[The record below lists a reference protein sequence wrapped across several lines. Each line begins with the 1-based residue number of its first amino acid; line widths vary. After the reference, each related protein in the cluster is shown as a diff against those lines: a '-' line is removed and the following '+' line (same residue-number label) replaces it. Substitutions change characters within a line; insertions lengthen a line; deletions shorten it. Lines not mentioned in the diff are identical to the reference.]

1 VHGSYVRQ
9 VRDLPLGGRPV
20 LIHLAM
26 RRFSCQNRACKK
38 VTFAGQADGLTAR
51 YQRWSVPLA
60 RLLSQIALELAG
72 RAGMRLARALG
83 VAVHRGAL
91 LRLVI
96 DLPGPTSSSAP
107 QVLGVDDFALRRGHV
122 YATVLV
128 DAASGQAIDI
138 LPGREAGPL
147 AGWLKAHPGARVIC
161 RDRAG
166 AYAEGARDGAPAA
179 VQVADRWHLWHN
191 LAEHTA
197 KAVARHRA
205 CLRQVAAAAEQA
217 QPPPEPAMT
226 TAPASESRL
235 EVRMRD
241 QHAAVQAL
249 AARGLGLRAIARD
262 LGIDRKTARRFA
274 YAATGDDAA
283 ARAIS
288 RPTVLDRYQPHLH
301 RRWNE
306 GCHDAAVLHAEVTA
320 LGYRGS
326 MRTIYRYLQPLRDGT
341 APAARTPPR
350 LKIGEVTSWL
360 LRRAEDLNPRQQQLL
375 AELRGHCAQLDRLA
389 GHVTSFAKMMTKR
402 TGDQELAGWVE
413 RVEADDQPEL
423 HTYAAGIRLDLAAVT
438 AGLTLPYSSGAAEG
452 NVNRLKAIKRQMQP
466 RQPRPAAQTRHPPP
480 TVTPVTKF
488 APEPIKLASDRD
500 RACLPVPV
508 RPAGEFWPAPHG
520 RTGPPLSRFPRPP
533 SDAAAVADTDDS
545 RARRHPR
552 APNLWLPDPF
562 PRDQRKLATLP

>member
-1 VHGSYVRQ
+1 VHSSYVRQ

-26 RRFSCQNRACKK
+26 RRFVCTNAACQK

-60 RLLSQIALELAG
+60 GLLSQIALELAG

-83 VAVHRGAL
+83 IAVHRGTL

-96 DLPGPTSSSAP
+96 DLPDPGVSAAP
-107 QVLGVDDFALRRGHV
+107 EVVGVDDFALRRGHV

-128 DAASGQAIDI
+128 DAATGRAIDI

-147 AGWLKAHPGARVIC
+147 ADWLKAHPGVRVIC

-166 AYAEGARDGAPAA
+166 SYAEGARDGAPAA

-205 CLRQVAAAAEQA
+205 CLKQIAAAATGPP
-217 QPPPEPAMT
+217 PPPEPAL
-226 TAPASESRL
+226 AAIAVPVAEPWL
-235 EVRMRD
+235 AARMRD

-249 AARGLGLRAIARD
+249 AARGLGLRAIARE
-262 LGIDRKTARRFA
+262 LGVDRKTARRFA
-274 YAATGDDAA
+274 HAATGDEAV

-301 RRWNE
+301 RRWGE
-306 GCHDAAVLHAEVTA
+306 GCRDAAVLHAEITA

-326 MRTIYRYLQPLRDGT
+326 LRTVYRYLQPLRTGT
-341 APAARTPPR
+341 APAALTPSS

-375 AELRGHCAQLDRLA
+375 ADLRGHCAQLDCLA
-389 GHVTSFAKMMTKR
+389 EHVTSFAKMMTRR
-402 TGDQELAGWVE
+402 TGEQELAGWLQ

-423 HTYAAGIRLDLAAVT
+423 HTFAAGIRHDLAAVT
-438 AGLTLPYSSGAAEG
+438 AGLTLPYNSGPTEG
-452 NVNRLKAIKRQMQP
+452 NVNRVKAIKRQMYG
-466 RQPRPAAQTRHPPP
+466 RASLDLLRKRVIHHPP
-480 TVTPVTKF
+480 
-488 APEPIKLASDRD
+488 
-500 RACLPVPV
+500 
-508 RPAGEFWPAPHG
+508 
-520 RTGPPLSRFPRPP
+520 
-533 SDAAAVADTDDS
+533 
-545 RARRHPR
+545 
-552 APNLWLPDPF
+552 
-562 PRDQRKLATLP
+562 